1 MQSLQVVLAAAA
13 LAPLPVSW
21 PGDTRPRR
29 ASAAGQDHFLAAWA
43 PAADDRD
50 DLGDRDADLVL
61 LPRAAGGR
69 LVALVGFGLL
79 SCSSAARW
87 GFGDVKL
94 GALLVVAATMI
105 SWPAFSRRP
114 GLF

>member
-1 MQSLQVVLAAAA
+1 MHSLQVVLAAAA

-21 PGDTRPRR
+21 PGDGRPRR

-43 PAADDRD
+43 PAADHRD

-61 LPRAAGGR
+61 LPRAAGGGR
-69 LVALVGFGLL
+69 VALVGFGLL

-87 GFGDVKL
+87 GSAMSSL
-94 GALLVVAATMI
+94 ARSLW
-105 SWPAFSRRP
+105 SPQR
-114 GLF
+114 